1 MMTCARRSVRS
12 ACACALLLACSSSA
26 PTPDEPGASG
36 SGGSPVVGGGSA
48 GQPSTGGQGAFA
60 GAGLGGNSTSAG
72 AAGISSGGSP
82 PAAGAG
88 GSGGASAG
96 AGGSAGSGIA
106 GFGGAPEDK
115 PDTIE
120 VGVRNLCPFPLWIHA
135 SGSGVTLEPDDAMLA
150 SAEIRWYDAPKTW
163 SAARLTAY
171 DGGPRTG
178 ELEKAEMTFVEAGD
192 GVVLNYNVTY
202 VDWLGLPLEIES
214 EGGGSDCKTAGC
226 YVPQAQV
233 LTGCPD
239 DLLSGNRC
247 LAARTYCMNGANQG
261 GEFCHRLDSEIAY
274 CASSQAECA
283 GASGAS
289 TGDAYSCAGFFA
301 GTPRWCAALN
311 RGMVD
316 DPD

>member
-1 MMTCARRSVRS
+1 M
-12 ACACALLLACSSSA
+12 
-26 PTPDEPGASG
+26 
-36 SGGSPVVGGGSA
+36 
-48 GQPSTGGQGAFA
+48 STGG
-60 GAGLGGNSTSAG
+60 
-72 AAGISSGGSP
+72 
-82 PAAGAG
+82 AG
-88 GSGGASAG
+88 GGVGGI
-96 AGGSAGSGIA
+96 GIA

-150 SAEIRWYDAPKTW
+150 SGEIRWYDAPKTW

-171 DGGPRTG
+171 DGGARTG

-202 VDWLGLPLEIES
+202 VDWLGLPVEVES
-214 EGGGSDCKTAGC
+214 EGGGADCKTAGC

-247 LAARTYCMNGANQG
+247 LAARTYCMNGANQS

-274 CASSQAECA
+274 CVSADAECA
-283 GASGAS
+283 GADGAT

-301 GTPRWCAALN
+301 GSPKWCAALN

-316 DPD
+316 DPESTDLGAYYQNEPYNTYAQWVHQVCPGIYAFAYDDYPSSVGESGFHACSAGQELRVTFCPAG